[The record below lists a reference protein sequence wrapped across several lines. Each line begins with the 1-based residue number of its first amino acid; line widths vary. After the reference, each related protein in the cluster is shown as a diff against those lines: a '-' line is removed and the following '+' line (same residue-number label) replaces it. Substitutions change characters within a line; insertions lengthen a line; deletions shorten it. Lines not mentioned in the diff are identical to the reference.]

1 MVEISASMV
10 KELREKTG
18 AGMMDCKKALVETL
32 GDLDKAFEHLRQKG
46 IASASKKADRPAAEG
61 LVVAATNS
69 DQTLGL
75 LLEVNCETDF
85 VARNEHFKELTDT
98 LTKCILET
106 KVTDVD
112 SLMTQSFEGQSIKD
126 LISSYI
132 AKTGENI
139 VVKRFHLMK
148 TPSTSSIVGTYV
160 HSLGGKMGALITLE
174 ADKAIAGLEHMAN
187 LGREIAMHVVSSK
200 PQFLA
205 KTDVPS
211 DLVENERRIESNKA
225 DLADKKPEIKQK
237 IIDGRVDK
245 IMAERCLLE
254 QPFVKDPSLSVGKYL
269 DEQSKTHSTKL
280 NVTNYVFFLLG
291 Q

>member
-61 LVVAATNS
+61 LVVAATNN
-69 DQTLGL
+69 DHTLGV

-85 VARNEHFKELTDT
+85 VARNEHFKELTDK

-112 SLMTQSFEGQSIKD
+112 SLMTQNFEGQSIKD

-148 TPSTSSIVGTYV
+148 SPNTSTIIGTYV
-160 HSLGGKMGALITLE
+160 HSLGGKMGALVTLE

-269 DEQSKTHSTKL
+269 AEQSKTHAAKL